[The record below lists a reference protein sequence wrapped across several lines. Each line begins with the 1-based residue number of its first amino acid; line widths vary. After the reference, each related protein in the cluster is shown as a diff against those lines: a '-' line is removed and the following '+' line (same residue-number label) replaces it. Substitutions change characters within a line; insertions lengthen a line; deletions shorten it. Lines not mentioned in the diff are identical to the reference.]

1 MNICF
6 LSTDMPTTVLIF
18 LLVAEF
24 EMVLF
29 DSIKKNCLTNLFG
42 KNKFAWLQISCF
54 EFDTAIC
61 MRAVISRAPI
71 IGTESITYKF
81 DKKRHIQELQK

>member
-1 MNICF
+1 M
-6 LSTDMPTTVLIF
+6 LMTVFIF
-18 LLVAEF
+18 WLVTEF

-29 DSIKKNCLTNLFG
+29 DSIKDKKNCLTNLFG
-42 KNKFAWLQISCF
+42 KNKFSWLQICCF